1 MFFRKY
7 KIFPQ
12 IKNAVVDGKR
22 MKDREKKSL
31 ESFYQSEFSI

>member
-22 MKDREKKSL
+22 MKDRKKIAGKFLSK
-31 ESFYQSEFSI
+31 